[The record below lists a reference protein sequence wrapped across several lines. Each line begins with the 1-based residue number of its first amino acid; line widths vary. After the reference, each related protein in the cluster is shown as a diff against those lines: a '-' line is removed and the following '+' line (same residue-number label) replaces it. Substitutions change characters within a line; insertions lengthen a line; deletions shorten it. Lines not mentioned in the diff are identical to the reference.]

1 MTDESEVVI
10 GLIFPRNCF
19 SHFRQKKIN
28 KNKILRII
36 FRLFAKKKSH
46 RLSSLHVP
54 LSLNDKFLI
63 NKLISKMVFI

>member
-1 MTDESEVVI
+1 MTDESEAVI

-19 SHFRQKKIN
+19 SHFRQKKN

-54 LSLNDKFLI
+54 LSLNGQFLI
-63 NKLISKMVFI
+63 NKLI